1 VTRMGLDASRD
12 PLRSMRRAEH
22 RLSGHWQGGV
32 WPIEQLRNDPG
43 YHRLMQ
49 GLNDFARVIV
59 YDKRGTFR
67 GTGCLVVPSLRERT
81 PPPRR

>member
-1 VTRMGLDASRD
+1 
-12 PLRSMRRAEH
+12 
-22 RLSGHWQGGV
+22 
-32 WPIEQLRNDPG
+32 
-43 YHRLMQ
+43 MQ

-67 GTGCLVVPSLRERT
+67 GTGCPVAPSLRERT

>member
-1 VTRMGLDASRD
+1 MPPETHYAPCG
-12 PLRSMRRAEH
+12 E
-22 RLSGHWQGGV
+22 LSTAYQVIGKAGFL
-32 WPIEQLRNDPG
+32 WPVEQLWYDPG

-67 GTGCLVVPSLRERT
+67 GTGCPVVPSLRERT